1 MGPQGEKGLAPRK
14 HLDGPMPPFQIGWGA
29 QGQVLQQ
36 SSVPVRTSEQLPR
49 PPHLTSASL
58 PLPSCASLGWVPRS
72 GNLAPLFPPLT
83 KWGSNTCSAGP
94 PVSATGENVQ
104 KRLPGPDQKA
114 AGPSAK
120 AQS

>member
-49 PPHLTSASL
+49 PPHLTSA
-58 PLPSCASLGWVPRS
+58 RS
-72 GNLAPLFPPLT
+72 IMTETQRTPQSAPLLD
-83 KWGSNTCSAGP
+83 KCLEEHCLKCSP
-94 PVSATGENVQ
+94 HPF
-104 KRLPGPDQKA
+104 
-114 AGPSAK
+114 
-120 AQS
+120 